1 MNFIAKI
8 VVIISMIVT
17 IAGCVHTHIDED
29 KIMEEQT
36 QSTEM
41 DMRYFSEQ

>member
-8 VVIISMIVT
+8 IVTISMMVT

-29 KIMEEQT
+29 ETMEEQT